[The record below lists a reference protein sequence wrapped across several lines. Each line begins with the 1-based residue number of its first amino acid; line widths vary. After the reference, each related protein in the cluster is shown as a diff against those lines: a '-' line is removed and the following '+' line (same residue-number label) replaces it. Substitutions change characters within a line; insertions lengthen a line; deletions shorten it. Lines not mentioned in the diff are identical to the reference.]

1 MRTQAWWKGSKN
13 TTSLSNALWYIYS
26 IYLNGYQTN
35 LKEAVRSYEKRLRDP
50 FEMIPPSVEEIEGM
64 ELVKKYLNE

>member
-1 MRTQAWWKGSKN
+1 MPCGTFIA
-13 TTSLSNALWYIYS
+13 
-26 IYLNGYQTN
+26 GYQTN